1 MAGLRIGLLVDS
13 PLKRQYLALSARE
26 AGHELVA
33 SLMLDQC
40 QADDPAPD
48 SADAWVVD
56 VALDPDAEPPELVQ
70 ALLEH
75 SDAPL
80 IISDSSE
87 YRPGSEEHN
96 AWLKRTLAKL
106 RQLAGDINLQRVPR
120 AKALWVLAASTG
132 GPAAVKDFLSSLP
145 PGLGV
150 AFIYVQHIDTSY
162 TGTLVRMMSQSP
174 YPAALASD
182 GAVVQANQLLI
193 VTACERVDLLDN
205 GTVAIADEP
214 WGGPYAPSVDQLV
227 ANAARVYGEQL
238 GLIVFT
244 GMGNDGAAACRL
256 VRQRGGKVWAQTP
269 QSCTSASMPDAALAT
284 GAVELTGTPGE
295 LANRLSAHCRAS
307 AQTLIEEVRPYES
320 PAAH

>member
-1 MAGLRIGLLVDS
+1 MPGLRIGVLVDS
-13 PLKRQYLALSARE
+13 VLKRQYLALSARE

-33 SLMLDQC
+33 SLLLEEC
-40 QADDPAPD
+40 NSPAPD

-56 VALDPDAEPPELVQ
+56 VALDPDAEPPEAVQ

-75 SDAPL
+75 SEAPL

-106 RQLAGDINLQRVPR
+106 RQLVGDINLQRVPR
-120 AKALWVLAASTG
+120 ARELWILAASTG
-132 GPAAVKDFLSSLP
+132 GPAAVKDFLSALP
-145 PGLGV
+145 PELGV
-150 AFIYVQHIDTSY
+150 AFLYVQHIDTSY

-174 YPAALASD
+174 YPAALASE
-182 GAVVQANQLLI
+182 GAVVQANQMLI

-205 GTVAIADEP
+205 GTLAISGDP

-227 ANAARVYGEQL
+227 ANAARVYGERL

-244 GMGNDGAAACRL
+244 GMGDDGAAACRL
-256 VRQRGGKVWAQTP
+256 VRQRGGHIWAQHP
-269 QSCTSASMPDAALAT
+269 DSCTSASMPEAALAT
-284 GAVELTGTPGE
+284 GAVEATGTPVE
-295 LANRLSAHCRAS
+295 LANRLSAHCCAS
-307 AQTLIEEVRPYES
+307 AQKLIEEVQSYES

>member
-1 MAGLRIGLLVDS
+1 MTGLRIGLLVDS
-13 PLKRQYLALSARE
+13 ALKRQYLALSARE

-33 SLMLDQC
+33 SLLLDDC
-40 QADDPAPD
+40 PINSPAPD

-56 VALDPDAEPPELVQ
+56 VTLDPDAEPPESVQ

-75 SDAPL
+75 AEAPL

-87 YRPGSEEHN
+87 YRPGSEEHT

-106 RQLAGDINLQRVPR
+106 RQLAGDINLQRVP
-120 AKALWVLAASTG
+120 KARELWILAASTG
-132 GPAAVKDFLSSLP
+132 GPAAVKDFLYALEP
-145 PGLGV
+145 NLDV
-150 AFIYVQHIDTSY
+150 AFMYVQHIDTSY

-182 GAVVQANQLLI
+182 GAVVQANQMLI

-205 GTVAIADEP
+205 GTLAISGDP

-227 ANAARVYGEQL
+227 ANAARVYGDQL

-244 GMGNDGAAACRL
+244 GMGNDGATACRL
-256 VRQRGGKVWAQTP
+256 VRQRGGTIWAQDP
-269 QSCTSASMPDAALAT
+269 DSCTSASMPDAALAT
-284 GAVELTGTPGE
+284 GAVDVTGTPVE

-307 AQTLIEEVRPYES
+307 AQKLIEEVRPYES

>member
-1 MAGLRIGLLVDS
+1 MTGLRIGLLVDS
-13 PLKRQYLALSARE
+13 TLKRQYLALSARE

-33 SLMLDQC
+33 TLLLDDC
-40 QADDPAPD
+40 PTNNPAPD

-56 VALDPDAEPPELVQ
+56 VALDPDAEPPEPVQ
-70 ALLEH
+70 TLLEN

-106 RQLAGDINLQRVPR
+106 RQLAGDINLQRVP
-120 AKALWVLAASTG
+120 KARELWILAASTG
-132 GPAAVKDFLSSLP
+132 GPAAVKDFLSALAP
-145 PGLGV
+145 NLGV
-150 AFIYVQHIDTSY
+150 AFMYVQHIDTSY

-182 GAVVQANQLLI
+182 GAVVQANQMLI

-205 GTVAIADEP
+205 GTLAISGDP

-227 ANAARVYGEQL
+227 ANAAWVYGDQL

-256 VRQRGGKVWAQTP
+256 VRQRGGAIWAQAP
-269 QSCTSASMPDAALAT
+269 ESCTSSSMPDAALAT
-284 GAVELTGTPGE
+284 GAVEITGTPVE
-295 LANRLSAHCRAS
+295 LAQHLSAHCRAS
-307 AQTLIEEVRPYES
+307 AQKLIEEVRPYES